1 MIDSDYVLW
10 IQLVML
16 RQRSPSILSVQKFVG
31 EPKLQFRMI
40 LQIGNRANA
49 ELAGPHTQHHKRVGI
64 VKPERFGHADAGFAH
79 LVRDLLERQFI
90 AAFQNLLRDRSGI
103 FRVSIDLAAAQRLP
117 ENDRA
122 AHSLAMLSRNSSLD
136 QAALRDFA
144 EDIRFREFFR
154 ADNDRLSSQRTR
166 QKNKASRNAGKK
178 KETSEGFL
186 FSCFP
191 NSIHKTARLRWAL
204 INSETKE
211 LAGFSRRSASEPCW
225 TIRPSFTSTL
235 SSPR

>member
-16 RQRSPSILSVQKFVG
+16 RQRSPSILSIQKFVG
-31 EPKLQFRMI
+31 EPKLEFRMVF
-40 LQIGNRANA
+40 QIADCA
-49 ELAGPHTQHHKRVGI
+49 KTELFCATSQRHERVGI
-64 VKPERFGHADAGFAH
+64 VEPERFGHADAGFAE

-166 QKNKASRNAGKK
+166 QKNKESRNEGAGRLFAKIGERTLLDDSAFIHEHDFVSEISGFGEIVGYQKRRLAEAGKN
-178 KETSEGFL
+178 FL
-186 FSCFP
+186 Q
-191 NSIHKTARLRWAL
+191 I
-204 INSETKE
+204 
-211 LAGFSRRSASEPCW
+211 
-225 TIRPSFTSTL
+225 
-235 SSPR
+235 

>member
-1 MIDSDYVLW
+1 VTERMIDSDYVLW

-31 EPKLQFRMI
+31 EPILQFRMI
-40 LQIGNRANA
+40 FQIGDCVKT
-49 ELAGPHTQHHKRVGI
+49 ELLGAASQHHKRVGI

-166 QKNKASRNAGKK
+166 QKNKESRNAGKK
-178 KETSEGFL
+178 KE
-186 FSCFP
+186 
-191 NSIHKTARLRWAL
+191 
-204 INSETKE
+204 
-211 LAGFSRRSASEPCW
+211 
-225 TIRPSFTSTL
+225 
-235 SSPR
+235 